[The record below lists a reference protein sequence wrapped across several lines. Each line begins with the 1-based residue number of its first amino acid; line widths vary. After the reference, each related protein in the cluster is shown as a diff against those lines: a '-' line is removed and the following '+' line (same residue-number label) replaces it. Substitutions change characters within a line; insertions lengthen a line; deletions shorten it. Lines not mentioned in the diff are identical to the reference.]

1 MVVLKILENQQGA
14 ATVIA
19 TSLKYSQAFNK
30 VLIVYRFDDSQ
41 IFRDN

>member
-30 VLIVYRFDDSQ
+30 VLSQATYIYYYRIQ
-41 IFRDN
+41 I